1 MAKFINT
8 NNSVAV
14 LSTEY
19 TNISFQQ
26 ALGLVKDL
34 VGNAGYEASA
44 KDLFDLVHGGRN
56 GVYEKLVFEIKGE
69 SPISHFAI
77 QKLGPVYTIIMAKAN
92 KAEYFTQRAKMLI
105 NLIEEFRPS
114 PESIRLDTMKGK
126 NLVELKGAI
135 EKAVKVRG
143 TKATVAGVLK
153 QLHPNLKMKAGSY
166 TVSTPMFK
174 VTFNCVLGCVL
185 AELEDVNGFKRT
197 ISTAAE
203 LRSILG

>member
-1 MAKFINT
+1 MAKFINAKT
-8 NNSVAV
+8 SVTT

-19 TNISFQQ
+19 TVLNFQQ

-34 VGNAGYEASA
+34 IGVAGYESTA
-44 KDLFDLVHGGRN
+44 KDLFELVHGGHN
-56 GVYEKLVFEIKGE
+56 SVYEKLVFEIKGE
-69 SPISHFAI
+69 SPISHFAV
-77 QKLGPVYTIIMAKAN
+77 QKVGPVYTIIMAKTN

-105 NLIEEFRPS
+105 NLIEEYKPS
-114 PESIRLDTMKGK
+114 AESIRLDTMRGK
-126 NLVELKGAI
+126 NLIDLKSAI

-143 TKATVAGVLK
+143 TKATIGGVFK

-166 TVSTPMFK
+166 TVCTPAFK

-185 AELEDVNGFKRT
+185 AELEDANGFKRT

>member
-1 MAKFINT
+1 MAKFINAKNT
-8 NNSVAV
+8 VMS
-14 LSTEY
+14 LSTEH

-34 VGNAGYEASA
+34 IGNAGYEATA
-44 KDLFDLVHGGRN
+44 KDLFELINGGRS

-69 SPISHFAI
+69 SPISHFAV

-105 NLIEEFRPS
+105 NLIEEYKPS
-114 PESIRLDTMKGK
+114 PETIRLDTMKGK
-126 NLVELKGAI
+126 NLVELKSAI
-135 EKAVKVRG
+135 DKAVKVRG

-166 TVSTPMFK
+166 MVCTPSFK
-174 VTFNCVLGCVL
+174 VAFNCVLGCVL
-185 AELEDVNGFKRT
+185 VELEDANGFKRT
-197 ISTAAE
+197 VSTAAE